1 LNEVYKEVAPWGK
14 PGYIL
19 FVQTFGDL
27 VTFHPHI
34 HALVG
39 SSLYCDLRALQ
50 DTKRQRLATLTVLGI
65 GSGIAEEQMND

>member
-1 LNEVYKEVAPWGK
+1 LLNEVYKEVAPWGK

-34 HALVG
+34 HALVADGIFVESGPHPATRPPSGG
-39 SSLYCDLRALQ
+39 SPVASFR
-50 DTKRQRLATLTVLGI
+50 RFG
-65 GSGIAEEQMND
+65 